1 MSGDGALRQK
11 VAELARKLE
20 REGLMAPEL
29 KRRIPAFCTRVCAVT
44 SLSGDA
50 INDVRR
56 TLARRNPMVE
66 LDMVDCAVQGP
77 TSPSSIIRAL
87 AVAAS
92 YRPDAI
98 LLVRGGGSLENLM
111 GYNDEAVARAVAAC
125 PVPVITGIG
134 HEPDTTICD
143 MVADRRCSTPTGAA
157 ESVAP
162 TITEIVTEINGRRS
176 RLLACGE
183 RLVTE
188 NATHISHLQA
198 LMGSS
203 ARARLQKER
212 TKVESLASH
221 ACLQSPDYFVQSRQE
236 SLELT
241 AERLHAAMPRLVD
254 RRKEETS
261 RQATS
266 LNGAGA
272 RLLSPFEVSLS
283 ALSGRLDVAA
293 LGITASHEATLA
305 RAAAQLE
312 ALSPLKVLARGYTLV
327 RDDDGHVITK
337 AAQLSGGEK
346 IEVSFTDGKAK
357 ATVTDV
363 SAEPV
368 G

>member
-1 MSGDGALRQK
+1 
-11 VAELARKLE
+11 
-20 REGLMAPEL
+20 
-29 KRRIPAFCTRVCAVT
+29 
-44 SLSGDA
+44 
-50 INDVRR
+50 
-56 TLARRNPMVE
+56 
-66 LDMVDCAVQGP
+66 
-77 TSPSSIIRAL
+77 
-87 AVAAS
+87 
-92 YRPDAI
+92 
-98 LLVRGGGSLENLM
+98 
-111 GYNDEAVARAVAAC
+111 
-125 PVPVITGIG
+125 
-134 HEPDTTICD
+134 
-143 MVADRRCSTPTGAA
+143 
-157 ESVAP
+157 
-162 TITEIVTEINGRRS
+162 
-176 RLLACGE
+176 
-183 RLVTE
+183 
-188 NATHISHLQA
+188 
-198 LMGSS
+198 MGSS

-293 LGITASHEATLA
+293 LEITASHEATLA